1 MTCRLPLPVRPPCQR
16 GFTLVEMVLV
26 MVITAIVSTM
36 LYAFVR
42 TPVLAYS
49 DTAARVAA
57 SDEAD
62 TVMRRLTRDVR
73 LALPNSVRVSADGL
87 YLEYLETTA
96 GLRYQ
101 SDDDVNAALTPA
113 LALSWTASTLEFG
126 VIGGVPTDRHRPRV
140 GDYLVV
146 YNLGDG
152 QEPANAYNCAPGPC
166 NRTTISAMTA
176 STLTMASNPFPA
188 QTAAGASLKSP
199 GKRVHVVTG
208 PVTYHCN
215 LATRQLR
222 RYSGY
227 AISPAQQVTPAT
239 MPPAGARNA
248 LLASNV
254 DACQFSY
261 GSSESARRRSAL
273 LGVRLT
279 LGFQGDAK
287 GRVQLVH
294 QIHVNNTP

>member
-1 MTCRLPLPVRPPCQR
+1 MTDHVPDMCHRPRER

-36 LYAFVR
+36 LYAFIR
-42 TPVLAYS
+42 MPVLAYS

-62 TVMRRLTRDVR
+62 TVMRRLARDVR
-73 LALPNSVRVSADGL
+73 LALPNSVRVSADGT

-113 LALSWTASTLEFG
+113 LALSWTASNLEFG

-146 YNLGDG
+146 YNLGEG
-152 QEPANAYNCAPGPC
+152 QEPGNAYNCSPGPC

-188 QTAAGASLKSP
+188 QTAAGVALKSP
-199 GKRVHVVTG
+199 GRRVHVVTG

-227 AISPAQQVTPAT
+227 AISPVQQVSAAT
-239 MPPAGARNA
+239 MPPTGAKNA

-254 DACQFSY
+254 DACQFAYQNSP
-261 GSSESARRRSAL
+261 GRQRSAL
-273 LGVRLT
+273 LGVQLT
-279 LGFQGDAK
+279 LGFQGDAR